1 MNQKHITY
9 MFMLLNTAMIVII
22 YAIVSPCKLSAIDAR
37 IRNFTQQH
45 YILQVMYALSKFSQA
60 ICLL

>member
-1 MNQKHITY
+1 
-9 MFMLLNTAMIVII
+9 MLLNTAMIVII

-45 YILQVMYALSKFSQA
+45 YILQVVYALSKFSQA